1 MRERSDMN
9 ALFSNGCVRRNAL
22 RALIAAATIVA
33 TQGFPVLAQEAPKSA
48 VKIIVGFAPG
58 GSSDLAARIIADKLR
73 DVLGVPVVVDNKPG
87 AGGRIAAEALK
98 NAPADGSTLLLTPIV
113 VPVLAPLLYTSLPYD
128 ANRDFAPVMHVA
140 NYQLALSAGSTPP
153 AKSLAE
159 LTAWLKANPSKASF
173 GSPAPGSLPHFFGI
187 MVGRSIGVDI
197 QHVAYK
203 GGAPLHT
210 DLIGGQIP
218 IAIDALSDCIEQ
230 HRGGRLRIVA
240 TSGAAR
246 SPLLPD
252 VPTFK
257 ELGYPIEG
265 DGWTAIY
272 APANTPKPTIER
284 LNRALKDV
292 LGQFETRQKL
302 TNLGFEVTATS
313 PDELGAIMRADTAKW
328 MPIIK
333 ASGFKPE

>member
-1 MRERSDMN
+1 MNCRGARS
-9 ALFSNGCVRRNAL
+9 LFSLGLLLVGL
-22 RALIAAATIVA
+22 VA
-33 TQGFPVLAQEAPKSA
+33 PLQAQDTSKAPVKLM
-48 VKIIVGFAPG
+48 VGFAPG
-58 GSSDLAARIIADKLR
+58 GSSDLAARIIADKLK
-73 DVLGVPVVVDNKPG
+73 DALGVPVVVDNKAG

-98 NAPADGSTLLLTPIV
+98 NAPPDGNTLLLTPVV
-113 VPVLAPLLYTSLPYD
+113 VPVLAPLLFTNLPYD
-128 ANRDFAPVMHVA
+128 ANKDFAPVMHVA
-140 NYQLALSAGSTPP
+140 NYQLALSAGSNPP
-153 AKSLAE
+153 AKSLGE
-159 LTAWLKANPSKASF
+159 LTDWLKANPTKASF

-187 MVGRSIGVDI
+187 MVGKSIGVEM

-218 IAIDALSDCIEQ
+218 VGIDALSDCIEQ

-240 TSGAAR
+240 TSGSVR

-265 DGWTAIY
+265 NGWTAIY
-272 APANTPKPTIER
+272 APGGTPRAIVDR
-284 LNRALKDV
+284 LHRALTEALKQPDA
-292 LGQFETRQKL
+292 RQKL
-302 TNLGFEVTATS
+302 TNLGFEITATS
-313 PDELGAIMRADTAKW
+313 PDELAAIMRADTAKW
-328 MPIIK
+328 RPIIQ

>member
-1 MRERSDMN
+1 VLV
-9 ALFSNGCVRRNAL
+9 ALGACLAGAL
-22 RALIAAATIVA
+22 APLAAA
-33 TQGFPVLAQEAPKSA
+33 QDGSKSPVR
-48 VKIIVGFAPG
+48 IIVGFAPG
-58 GSSDLAARIIADKLR
+58 GSSDLAARIIADKLK
-73 DVLGVPVVVDNKPG
+73 DVLGVPVVVDNKAG

-98 NAPADGSTLLLTPIV
+98 NAAPDGNTLLLTPVV
-113 VPVLAPLLYTSLPYD
+113 VPVLAPLLFNNLPYD

-140 NYQLALSAGSTPP
+140 NYQLALSAGSNPP

-159 LTAWLKANPSKASF
+159 LTDWLKANPTKASF
-173 GSPAPGSLPHFFGI
+173 GSPAPGSLPHFFGL
-187 MVGRSIGVDI
+187 MVGKSIGIDI

-218 IAIDALSDCIEQ
+218 IGIDALSDCIEQ

-240 TSGAAR
+240 TSGSNR

-265 DGWTAIY
+265 NGWTAIY
-272 APANTPKPTIER
+272 APANTPKPVIDR

-292 LGQFETRQKL
+292 LAQGEPKAKL

-313 PDELGAIMRADTAKW
+313 PEELAAIMRADTAKW
-328 MPIIK
+328 GPIIRS
-333 ASGFKPE
+333 SGFKAE

>member
-1 MRERSDMN
+1 MLL
-9 ALFSNGCVRRNAL
+9 APLLA
-22 RALIAAATIVA
+22 
-33 TQGFPVLAQEAPKSA
+33 LAQDGPKGP
-48 VKIIVGFAPG
+48 VRLMVGFAPG
-58 GSSDLAARIIADKLR
+58 GSSDLAARIIADKLK
-73 DVLGVPVVVDNKPG
+73 DVLGAPVVVDNKAG

-98 NAPADGSTLLLTPIV
+98 NAPPDGNTLLLTPIV
-113 VPVLAPLLYTSLPYD
+113 VPVLAPLLFTNLPYD
-128 ANRDFAPVMHVA
+128 ANKDFAPVMHVA
-140 NYQLALSAGSTPP
+140 NYQLAMSAGSNPP

-159 LTAWLKANPSKASF
+159 LTAWLKTNPSKASF
-173 GSPAPGSLPHFFGI
+173 GSPAPGSLPHFFGL
-187 MVGRSIGVDI
+187 MVGRSIGVDM

-218 IAIDALSDCIEQ
+218 VGIDALSDCIEQ

-272 APANTPKPTIER
+272 APGGTPRPIVDR
-284 LNRALKDV
+284 LNRALQDV
-292 LGQFETRQKL
+292 IRQPDVHQKL
-302 TNLGFEVTATS
+302 TNLGFEITATS
-313 PDELGAIMRADTAKW
+313 PDQLAAIMRADTAKW
-328 MPIIK
+328 RPVIQ
-333 ASGFKPE
+333 ASGFKPD

>member
-1 MRERSDMN
+1 MTARRRGALLALCG
-9 ALFSNGCVRRNAL
+9 ALFACALGPPASAQDAPRGPVR
-22 RALIAAATIVA
+22 
-33 TQGFPVLAQEAPKSA
+33 
-48 VKIIVGFAPG
+48 IIVGFAPG
-58 GSSDLAARIIADKLR
+58 GSSDLAARIIADKLK
-73 DVLGVPVVVDNKPG
+73 DALGVPVVVDNKAG

-98 NAPADGSTLLLTPIV
+98 NAAPDGNTLLLTPIV
-113 VPVLAPLLYTSLPYD
+113 VPVLAPLLFKNLPYD

-140 NYQLALSAGSTPP
+140 NYQLALSAGSAPP

-159 LTAWLKANPSKASF
+159 LTDWLKANPTKASF
-173 GSPAPGSLPHFFGI
+173 GSPAPGSLPHFFGL
-187 MVGRSIGVDI
+187 MVGKSIGIDI

-240 TSGAAR
+240 TSGSNR

-265 DGWTAIY
+265 NGWTAIY
-272 APANTPKPTIER
+272 APANTPKPVIDR

-292 LGQFETRQKL
+292 LAQGEAKAKL
-302 TNLGFEVTATS
+302 TNLGFEITATS
-313 PDELGAIMRADTAKW
+313 PEELAAIMRADTAKW
-328 MPIIK
+328 GPIIQG
-333 ASGFKPE
+333 SGFKAE

>member
-1 MRERSDMN
+1 MLIRFARFAIAS
-9 ALFSNGCVRRNAL
+9 
-22 RALIAAATIVA
+22 IAALLVIAFA
-33 TQGFPVLAQEAPKSA
+33 MASASAQEAPKGPLRLM
-48 VKIIVGFAPG
+48 VGFAPG
-58 GSSDLAARIIADKLR
+58 GSSDLAARIIADKLK
-73 DVLGVPVVVDNKPG
+73 DVLQVPVVVDNRAG

-98 NAPADGSTLLLTPIV
+98 NAPPDGSTLLLTPVV
-113 VPVLAPLLYTSLPYD
+113 VPVLAPLLFANLPYD

-140 NYQLALSAGSTPP
+140 NYQLALSAGSNPP

-159 LTAWLKANPSKASF
+159 LTAWLKANPAKASF

-187 MVGRSIGVDI
+187 MVGKSIGTDM

-218 IAIDALSDCIEQ
+218 VGIDALSDCIEL
-230 HRGGRLRIVA
+230 HRGGRLRILA
-240 TSGAAR
+240 TSGSVR

-265 DGWTAIY
+265 NGWTAIY
-272 APANTPKPTIER
+272 APGGTPRPVVER
-284 LNRALKDV
+284 LHRALADV
-292 LGQFETRQKL
+292 LKQPDVRQKL
-302 TNLGFEVTATS
+302 TNLGFEITATT
-313 PDELGAIMRADTAKW
+313 PDELAAIMRADTAKW
-328 MPIIK
+328 KPIIQ
-333 ASGFKPE
+333 ASGFKAE